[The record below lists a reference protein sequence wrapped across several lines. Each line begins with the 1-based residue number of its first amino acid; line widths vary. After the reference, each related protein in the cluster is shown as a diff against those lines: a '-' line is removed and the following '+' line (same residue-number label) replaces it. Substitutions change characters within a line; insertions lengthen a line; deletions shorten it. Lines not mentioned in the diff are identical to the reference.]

1 MTIKSLAVVM
11 LLALSFTLAIPIRAE
26 EPIQKYFRANDVTPI
41 VKHSSY
47 IVPGGFVIVD
57 WVKGG
62 AQYYDPRSDGKKLSL
77 DLTQKDTESLDK
89 VTSHKETSVDGAISG
104 IALLLGYKPAIK
116 ISNSSTFDFSGVNFK
131 VSRIGDEDID
141 NLIKKDGPSK
151 DYMLDSLKVKV
162 DLYIVQT
169 VDYTDSFSLTTSSAV
184 EVGANSSGSV
194 EDCKAPPAAGGQPKN
209 DAQNGAAKPPAAGE
223 NGAPAAPA
231 GGDSIQDKFTK
242 AVADAK
248 TVEQLIP
255 ATKTATDAA
264 NAGTKTASALP
275 AASLKICRDSGNTT
289 TFTNAVP
296 VPTAMH
302 LVYVTSLNGSLS
314 RRLGTVTTVPMGD
327 PSATTR
333 NGLIHREPTY
343 WVVKYP

>member
-1 MTIKSLAVVM
+1 MTIRSLAVAVP
-11 LLALSFTLAIPIRAE
+11 LALSFNLALPIRAE
-26 EPIQKYFRANDVTPI
+26 EPVQKYFRANDVTPI

-62 AQYYDPRSDGKKLSL
+62 AEYYDPRSDGKKLSL
-77 DLTQKDTESLDK
+77 DLGQKDTESMDK
-89 VTSHKETSVDGAISG
+89 VKSHKETSVDGAFSG
-104 IALLLGYKPAIK
+104 IALLLGYKPALK
-116 ISNSSTFDFSGVNFK
+116 ISNASTFDFSGVTFR
-131 VSRIGDEDID
+131 VSRISDEDID
-141 NLIKKDGPSK
+141 NLINNDGASK
-151 DYMLDSLKVKV
+151 TYMLNTLKVKV
-162 DLYIVQT
+162 DLYIVQA
-169 VDYTDSFSLTTSSAV
+169 VDYTDSFSLTTSSSI

-194 EDCKAPPAAGGQPKN
+194 EDCKVPPEKGETKPKTNAPDQAANPPAGGGK
-209 DAQNGAAKPPAAGE
+209 AA
-223 NGAPAAPA
+223 NAPA
-231 GGDSIQDKFTK
+231 GGDSKQDKLTK

-264 NAGTKTASALP
+264 NAGTRTASALP

-289 TFTNAVP
+289 TFKNDVP

-314 RRLGTVTTVPMGD
+314 RRLGAAVTVPMGD
-327 PSATTR
+327 PRATTR
-333 NGLIHREPTY
+333 NGRIHREPTY
-343 WVVKYP
+343 WSVQYP